1 MGATVEAD
9 GSLSLTMAV
18 DPATAMDYEFPNLRA
33 EVLAAYR
40 SAPETSVAE
49 IIDGEF
55 FAMPRPSTPHANVTV
70 GLGDELGP
78 PFRRGRGGPGGWVL
92 LVEPELHLGAKPD
105 LVAPDLAGWRRA
117 RMPVLPDTPAITLP
131 PDWICEVL
139 SEGTEARDRGPK
151 MRIYRREGVAHYWLV
166 DPQLR
171 TLEVYRL
178 ESGRYAL
185 VDTWEGDDRVRAEPF
200 DAIELDLATLWAR

>member
-1 MGATVEAD
+1 
-9 GSLSLTMAV
+9 
-18 DPATAMDYEFPNLRA
+18 
-33 EVLAAYR
+33 
-40 SAPETSVAE
+40 
-49 IIDGEF
+49 
-55 FAMPRPSTPHANVTV
+55 MP
-70 GLGDELGP
+70 L
-78 PFRRGRGGPGGWVL
+78 
-92 LVEPELHLGAKPD
+92 
-105 LVAPDLAGWRRA
+105 
-117 RMPVLPDTPAITLP
+117 LPDTAAIPLP